1 MKIIGPFIAVC
12 VLACIAWLGTG
23 PLSLYTLFGIIIPYL
38 AFVAFIVG
46 FIIRI
51 VNWGRSAVPFRIPTT
66 AGQEKSLPW
75 IKQNKLDNPSSKA
88 GVFGRMAL
96 EVLLFR
102 SLFRNAS
109 TEKTEDGIAIGSAKW
124 LWLGALIFHW
134 SMLIIVLRHFRLFLD
149 PIPAWISALEG
160 IDGMFQI
167 GLPVIYLTDLGIV
180 AGLTFLFL
188 RRVVVPRIRY
198 ISQAID
204 YFPLFLLLGIACA
217 GIIMRYFT
225 KVDMSAVKEL
235 CLGLVSFQPV
245 ANVTEPIFYVH
256 VFLVCC
262 LLVYFPWSKLMHAG
276 GVFFSPTRN
285 MANNSRAVRHVN
297 PWNYEVKKHTYEE
310 YENENWEKMKA
321 LGLPLDFEHVKEEE
335 PPAEA
340 EGAKADAAEGANAGA
355 AEGAAAE
362 AATTQD
368 SEG

>member
-1 MKIIGPFIAVC
+1 MRIVGPIIAVC
-12 VLACIAWLGTG
+12 ALAGIAWLGTG
-23 PLSLYTLFGIIIPYL
+23 PLSLYTLFGVIIPYCAFA
-38 AFVAFIVG
+38 AFVVG

-51 VNWGRSAVPFRIPTT
+51 LNWGRSAVPFRIPTT

-88 GVFGRMAL
+88 GVVGRMAL
-96 EVLLFR
+96 EVLFFR

-124 LWLGALIFHW
+124 LWLFALIFHW

-149 PIPAWISALEG
+149 PIPAWITALEG
-160 IDGMFQI
+160 LDGMFQI

-180 AGLTFLFL
+180 AGITFLFI

-198 ISQAID
+198 ISQTID
-204 YFPLFLLLGIACA
+204 YFPLVLLFGIALA

-235 CLGLVSFQPV
+235 TLGLVRFTPQ
-245 ANVTEPIFYVH
+245 ATVTEPIFYIH
-256 VFLVCC
+256 IFLVCC
-262 LLVYFPWSKLMHAG
+262 LLVYFPWSKLMHVG
-276 GVFFSPTRN
+276 GIFLSPTRN

-310 YENENWEKMKA
+310 YENENWEKMQA
-321 LGLPLDFEHVKEEE
+321 LGLPLDYEHVKEEE

-340 EGAKADAAEGANAGA
+340 EAGA
-355 AEGAAAE
+355 AEGAPE
-362 AATTQD
+362 AANTED